1 MFLYC
6 CYFFFFISKLA
17 LLKYENVILFY
28 SILLIHPVVNSP
40 EVQMRP
46 VYESSAREMFT
57 VGQNTMKFF
66 AICLFIWSFMS
77 SITALSDVTGSV
89 LTDKAGMIAAFGD
102 FNGDKHADIF
112 VIAANGAYFR
122 LEHIFDIKSKH

>member
-1 MFLYC
+1 
-6 CYFFFFISKLA
+6 
-17 LLKYENVILFY
+17 
-28 SILLIHPVVNSP
+28 
-40 EVQMRP
+40 
-46 VYESSAREMFT
+46 
-57 VGQNTMKFF
+57 
-66 AICLFIWSFMS
+66 MS

-122 LEHIFDIKSKH
+122 LEHIFDIKSKHRIRDGHWTFRPITISAHVNFGP